1 MTLEDHLGDIIRKAR
16 KAANVSAEAAAKVAD
31 VSEAELRELEDSGSA
46 TQRLNLPALAAALG
60 LHAKKLERIAAGWIP
75 LPVNVGLWRELR
87 IISTTRGGN
96 TVNCYLVW
104 DEVTHEAALFDTG
117 WEAAPLITLIEGH
130 GLELKHLFLTHTH
143 EDHIAAMAEL
153 RDRFPKVHLHTNSRS
168 TPPQHRNRVNDCI
181 HLGSLRITNRETPGH
196 AEDGVIYLVG
206 NWPEDA
212 PHAGIIGDT
221 IFSGSMASGFQSW
234 NQLKES
240 VRSQI
245 FSLPGDTLLCPGHG
259 PLTTVAQEKA
269 HNPFFG

>member
-16 KAANVSAEAAAKVAD
+16 KAANVSTQEAAKAGGL
-31 VSEAELRELEDSGSA
+31 SETELNELEDRGNFPSHF
-46 TQRLNLPALAAALG
+46 NLAALATALG
-60 LHAKKLERIAAGWIP
+60 LHAKKLEGIARGWVP
-75 LPVNVGLWRELR
+75 LPPDIGLWRELR
-87 IISTTRGGN
+87 VIFTTRGGN

-104 DEVTHEAALFDTG
+104 DEVTRAAALFDTG
-117 WEAAPLITLIEGH
+117 WEAAPVLTIIE
-130 GLELKHLFLTHTH
+130 ENDLKLNHLFLTHTH

-153 RDRFPKVHLHTNSRS
+153 RERFPKLHLHTNSRS
-168 TPPQHRNRVNDCI
+168 APPQHRNRANDCI

-212 PHAGIIGDT
+212 PHAAIIGDT
-221 IFSGSMASGFQSW
+221 IFAGSMAMGFQSW
-234 NQLKES
+234 DRLKES
-240 VRSQI
+240 VRGQI
-245 FSLPGDTLLCPGHG
+245 FSLPDDTLLCPGHG